1 MLTPLLRR
9 LTGARP
15 ARAALLGAALILGG
29 ACSSCF
35 HKDTTAVDG
44 TIPHTSSERRTMT
57 PLFRQISYYK
67 DGAPFSFPKLE
78 QFSAAAPPHGTWPTA
93 GGGAGK
99 TGRSGEPLVHD
110 RFTVAWHASLGAAA
124 QPDGV
129 LVADGRVIVNG
140 IRQRGFWSDD
150 GKSIGF
156 IQREPGAAFIDV
168 AGRRLLTNDA
178 SSGMAVTSLDARHES
193 SMVAAAPGE
202 GRATAILQGPGALVI
217 VTTHETPHGGAR
229 TVVET
234 LRVRDYT
241 NTKNGTLY
249 GIEPLAGITAEEDTS
264 VVAAAGAKGPLL
276 ATPSGLDRRDW
287 QLRPLGEHPLAA
299 RPLALSV
306 DEHDRAYLLSDNG
319 GWTHLQVFAPSGA
332 SSLFDLQLS
341 PDDAPFK
348 QAPLI
353 APNGQ
358 IYVVSPKAII
368 AVSPE
373 GQILWRQERLLPSPT
388 TMSGNG
394 LLLVGSTSLDAV
406 TPDGRHII
414 LWQPPAPI
422 ATPPVLA
429 NDRLYVATGEDLY
442 VLRPE

>member
-1 MLTPLLRR
+1 MTLLQLRPA
-9 LTGARP
+9 GVRP
-15 ARAALLGAALILGG
+15 ARAALLGVALVFTG

-35 HKDTTAVDG
+35 HKDTTAVEG
-44 TIPHTSSERRTMT
+44 TTPNTSSERRTMN

-67 DGAPFSFPKLE
+67 DVAPFSFPPLD

-110 RFTVAWHASLGAAA
+110 RFTVAWHAPLGAAA

-156 IQREPGAAFIDV
+156 IQREAGAAFIDV
-168 AGRRLLTNDA
+168 PGKRLLANDA
-178 SSGMAVTSLDARHES
+178 SSGVAVVSLDARQES

-217 VTTHETPHGGAR
+217 VTTHETPHGGAH

-241 NTKNGTLY
+241 NIKNGTLY
-249 GIEPLAGITAEEDTS
+249 GIEPLAGITAEEDTA
-264 VVAAAGAKGPLL
+264 VVAAAGAKGPVL
-276 ATPSGLDRRDW
+276 ATRGGIDRRDW
-287 QLRPLGEHPLAA
+287 QLRPLGDHALAA

-306 DEHDRAYLLSDNG
+306 DEHDRAYLLSDDG
-319 GWTHLQVFAPSGA
+319 GWTHLRVFPPSGEPI
-332 SSLFDLQLS
+332 FDLQLS
-341 PDDAPFK
+341 PDDAPFT
-348 QAPLI
+348 QAPLV
-353 APNGQ
+353 APSGQ
-358 IYVVSPKAII
+358 IYVVSPKAIL
-368 AVSPE
+368 AVSPQ
-373 GQILWRQERLLPSPT
+373 GQILWRQERILPSPAT
-388 TMSGNG
+388 LSGNG
-394 LLLVGSTSLDAV
+394 LLLIGSTSLDAV

-414 LWQPPAPI
+414 LWHPPAPI

-429 NDRLYVATGEDLY
+429 NDRIYVATTEELY
-442 VLRPE
+442 ALRPE